1 MKNRLISLFIGLSA
15 LTLVTACS
23 QETPVQEKT
32 SNASAPQTEAMQSE
46 QAQTAGAQQAA
57 NRSGTVVETM
67 DAMNYTYLMVDTGEE
82 TFWAA
87 TTQTPVK
94 VGDAVLVP
102 SGTPMPNFH
111 SKELDRTFDMIYF
124 VPSVVVNGDTP
135 AAVAQALPEGHPGT
149 PGGSTKVTATDV
161 DLSGIEPAEGGVTV
175 AEVHANK
182 ADLAGK
188 EIKFR
193 GKVVKFSPQIMKKN
207 WLHIQDGTG
216 ENGTSDL
223 TVTTDAQAEVGD
235 TVLITGVLKTD
246 VDFGYGYKYD
256 VLVEDANVT
265 KE

>member
-1 MKNRLISLFIGLSA
+1 MKNRLISLLIGLSA
-15 LTLVTACS
+15 LTFITACS

-32 SNASAPQTEAMQSE
+32 STASAPQTETMQSD
-46 QAQTAGAQQAA
+46 QTQTAGAQQAA

-67 DAMNYTYLMVDTGEE
+67 DALSYTYLMVDTGEE

-87 TTQTPVK
+87 TSQTPIK
-94 VGDAVLVP
+94 VGDSVLVP

-124 VPSVVVNGDTP
+124 VPSV
-135 AAVAQALPEGHPGT
+135 AVGGAMAGTSQPQMPEGHPGT
-149 PGGSTKVTATDV
+149 PGGSTKVTETDV

-175 AEVHANK
+175 AEIYNNK
-182 ADLAGK
+182 ADLSGK
-188 EIKFR
+188 EIKLR

-216 ENGTSDL
+216 ENGTNDL
-223 TVTTDAQAEVGD
+223 TVTTDAEAAVGD
-235 TVLITGVLKTD
+235 TVLVTGVLNTD
-246 VDFGYGYKYD
+246 VDFGYGYQYD
-256 VLVEDANVT
+256 VLVEDAKVA